1 MDNNYHSEA
10 ENKFSE
16 YLLSL
21 GYTKDSILYEPAF
34 FSNDGKNTH
43 RPDFAIIDPEKKE
56 YLAIIEIKSDR
67 FAHSEKTLNQLK
79 KYKQAIGIGIGKIP
93 LFLVT
98 VSSRSNNQLP
108 FSLYS
113 VSDSGD
119 LVESDFNLFP
129 TFRALAAEQSAVRKN
144 DIRQKKSETMDMFQQ
159 VTWSLAAALLLIVI
173 ADIRFNFLTT
183 ERMALLGACVALIVI
198 PFAQKFK
205 GLGIEWEKVKNPN
218 SEEL

>member
-67 FAHSEKTLNQLK
+67 FAHSENTLNQLK
-79 KYKQAIGIGIGKIP
+79 RYKQAIGNEKIP

-98 VSSRSNNQLP
+98 VSSLPNNPLP

-113 VSDSGD
+113 VSDSGE
-119 LVESDFNLFP
+119 LVKSDFNLFP
-129 TFRALAAEQSAVRKN
+129 TFRALTAEQSAVRKN
-144 DIRQKKSETMDMFQQ
+144 DIRQKKSQTMDIFQR
-159 VTWSLAAALLLIVI
+159 VTWSLAVALLLIVI

-198 PFAQKFK
+198 PFAQKFR

-218 SEEL
+218 SEES